1 MITQRKKPNNKR
13 LWLLVGLLVLVLAL
27 MWMLPDGMTETPAAA
42 SAQGAEQPAG
52 DRMAEAEAATRVKVG
67 DAAPDFRVELF
78 DGSTF
83 TLSSLRGKV
92 VLLNFW
98 ATWCP
103 PCREELARV
112 PEQIVARFAGRDDF
126 VFLPVSRG
134 ESREEVAA
142 FRERTGYTFPMG
154 LDPDEKIFGR
164 YAATAIPRNFLIGRD
179 GRIVE
184 TLIGYEPE
192 EFDALVAR
200 IGELLDNAEQQSN
213 R

>member
-1 MITQRKKPNNKR
+1 MIIQRKKPNNKR
-13 LWLLVGLLVLVLAL
+13 LWLLVGLLVAVLVLI
-27 MWMLPDGMTETPAAA
+27 WMLPDGLSESPAAGP
-42 SAQGAEQPAG
+42 AQGAEQPA
-52 DRMAEAEAATRVKVG
+52 DERMLEAEAATRVKAG
-67 DAAPDFRVELF
+67 EAAPDFRVEMF

-112 PEQIVARFAGRDDF
+112 PEQIVARFAGCDDF
-126 VFLPVSRG
+126 VFLPVARG

-184 TLIGYEPE
+184 TLIGYEAE

-200 IGELLDNAEQQSN
+200 IESLLETDE
-213 R
+213 